1 MTDLIRNA
9 YIEAYN
15 DTMESLVEGFDGA
28 KDLAESGTP
37 WATIGLEDLVA
48 TKTHEAFAA
57 AQRDAAEH
65 SEQVR
70 DLLAREAEIEADEAE
85 EDEVDEYED
94 TTLGKY
100 TLVSLNRHF
109 DAAERFLQVC
119 GFNDDDLETFIEN
132 ARNMSGEVEGE
143 ITADWTN
150 VKNGNVFAINQAEP
164 GSLALFVKQ
173 VR

>member
-15 DTMESLVEGFDGA
+15 HKMESLVNGFDGA

-57 AQRDAAEH
+57 AHRDAVEH

-70 DLLAREAEIEADEAE
+70 DLIEAEAAN
-85 EDEVDEYED
+85 EVDEYED

-109 DAAERFLQVC
+109 DAAEKFLQVC
-119 GFNDDDLETFIEN
+119 GFNDDDLEAFIEN
-132 ARNMSGEVEGE
+132 ARNLTGEVDGE
-143 ITADWTN
+143 VTADWTN
-150 VKNGNVFAINQAEP
+150 AKNGNVFAITQGEP
-164 GSLALFVKQ
+164 EYLTLFVKQ